1 MMNHSRP
8 LTREQQQFAADHHG
22 VILIVL
28 RAEHIDDDLY
38 DVAIFGYL
46 RAVRQYTT
54 FPHLHRYS
62 FYTIARNAIRS
73 EVDCDRKKLRRRPHG
88 QSLDAEVGENGRKLY
103 EFVPA
108 PDPELLVDSSEDLT
122 IARQYVGLLDALS
135 ARQREVL
142 ELKAAGY
149 TDRETG
155 ELLGITAKAVG
166 NLAYKGRRA
175 AREAELQ
182 RSRELKEKVD
192 QRIGRVTD
200 MDAFRIAEDRA
211 RRKLAIYQTR
221 NPDVD
226 YYDEDYLVELAADC
240 YNEQAFTT
248 YCYTVN
254 EARRLAACCE

>member
-1 MMNHSRP
+1 MMDHNRP

-62 FYTIARNAIRS
+62 FYTIASNAIRS
-73 EVDCDRKKLRRRPHG
+73 EIDCDRKKLHRRPHG
-88 QSLDAEVGENGRKLY
+88 MSLDAEVGEDGRKLY
-103 EFVPA
+103 EFIPA

-122 IARQYVGLLDALS
+122 ITRQYIDLLDAMS
-135 ARQREVL
+135 ARQREAL
-142 ELKAAGY
+142 ALKAAGY

-155 ELLGITAKAVG
+155 ELLGITAKAVSA
-166 NLAYKGRRA
+166 LAHKGRRA
-175 AREAELQ
+175 AREAEL
-182 RSRELKEKVD
+182 RRTRELKEKVD
-192 QRIGRVTD
+192 RRLGYTTD
-200 MDAFRIAEDRA
+200 MDAFRHAENHA

-226 YYDEDYLVELAADC
+226 YYDEDYLVELTADT
-240 YNEQAFTT
+240 YNEQALAT
-248 YCYTVN
+248 YYNTIN
-254 EARRLAACCE
+254 EARRLAACNE